1 MFVGIAPEP
10 AQSVLNHTRVAV
22 LAYRRRQHEI
32 DAFVWPV
39 DTGTSGVSGS
49 TRTSRGYNVARWSEG
64 GMNFCAVSDVEAGDL
79 QHLMALI
86 RTASTG

>member
-1 MFVGIAPEP
+1 
-10 AQSVLNHTRVAV
+10 
-22 LAYRRRQHEI
+22 
-32 DAFVWPV
+32 
-39 DTGTSGVSGS
+39 
-49 TRTSRGYNVARWSEG
+49 VARWSEG